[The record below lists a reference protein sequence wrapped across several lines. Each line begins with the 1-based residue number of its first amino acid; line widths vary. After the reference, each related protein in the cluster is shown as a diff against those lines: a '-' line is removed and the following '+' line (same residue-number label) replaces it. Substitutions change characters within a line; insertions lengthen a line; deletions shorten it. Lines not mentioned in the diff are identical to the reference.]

1 MHNMFNVSIFFS
13 NMWRWCVRFLALD
26 EINKLWDTMNINMTG
41 VQLIFF
47 VFFFQTISMILTII
61 QALFCNNFFM
71 TSFLDIHS
79 LQMFLIACCTPM
91 QYKYWLWM
99 VDFTTKPFGKKF
111 TFLSPVIKLNNPGK
125 KWSVDFKTFLFFKF
139 NLKKQI
145 LFNYSV

>member
-1 MHNMFNVSIFFS
+1 MLICTICSMSQSLFS
-13 NMWRWCVRFLALD
+13 NHMWRWCVRFLTLD
-26 EINKLWDTMNINMTG
+26 EINKLWDAININMTG

-47 VFFFQTISMILTII
+47 VFFFSNNFNDIDYHETTLNFIII

-91 QYKYWLWM
+91 QSKYWLWM

-111 TFLSPVIKLNNPGK
+111 TFLSPVIKLKNLGK
-125 KWSVDFKTFLFFKF
+125 
-139 NLKKQI
+139 
-145 LFNYSV
+145 